1 MKALHTKK
9 RNQRGGYS
17 LSVAISVAIKSTLRV
32 SSEFTRGTVPSPLIV
47 IGVSR
52 SIALIDR

>member
-17 LSVAISVAIKSTLRV
+17 LSVAIKSTLRV

-52 SIALIDR
+52 SIALSDR